1 MDIATIHLHSL
12 IPHVTPDIFVFNLLL
27 QQAHI
32 SKYQKCQT
40 GPSTTTQLGKRRN

>member
-1 MDIATIHLHSL
+1 MDTATIHLHSL
-12 IPHVTPDIFVFNLLL
+12 SPHVTPDIFVFNLLL

-40 GPSTTTQLGKRRN
+40 GPSTTTQLGKRRK